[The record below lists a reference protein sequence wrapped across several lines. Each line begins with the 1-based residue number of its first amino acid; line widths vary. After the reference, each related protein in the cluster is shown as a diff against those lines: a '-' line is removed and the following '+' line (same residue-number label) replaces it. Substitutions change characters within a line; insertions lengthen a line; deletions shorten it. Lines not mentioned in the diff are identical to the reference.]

1 MNKRVKERVTAEL
14 ERMGNVQKSDVV
26 SLIKIYDEA
35 PDINKLIEKYYSEK
49 ANRFMASFKDEKNIR
64 NCYAVKNPD
73 NSTKYID
80 LTKPLLNNKKDVEAV
95 KKGFQGKNKAN
106 MLTIIKADLC
116 AQIII
121 GQVSMEE
128 YQEELSKR
136 ISEM

>member
-1 MNKRVKERVTAEL
+1 MDKRVKEKVTEEL

-26 SLIKIYDEA
+26 SLIKIYDEV
-35 PDINKLIEKYYSEK
+35 PDINYSEK

-136 ISEM
+136 IKEM